1 MFDSSQFADI
11 PRIAKKQAWMCLL
24 LSLLF
29 LYNPYLAVQGPSG
42 ALSVGHRPSYRA
54 TVAASELSRFENPE
68 NREGIAIANLDVF
81 EAFIL
86 LQPRSQTFA
95 GHGNTEVLPPVDQF
109 LSGNLWFRPP
119 PSA

>member
-1 MFDSSQFADI
+1 MSDSSQFADI
-11 PRIAKKQAWMCLL
+11 PRTAKKQAWMCLL

-54 TVAASELSRFENPE
+54 TVASSELLKFENPE
-68 NREGIAIANLDVF
+68 SREAVAIPAGDLSEEFV
-81 EAFIL
+81 L
-86 LQPRSQTFA
+86 LQAQLQTFA
-95 GHGNTEVLPPVDQF
+95 GHHNTEVLPIVDQF